1 MFRKEFKCDATP
13 GGNEL
18 AKLGKVYLHETDF
31 KEFRAAS
38 GSSQTVYVELTGGRH
53 TRYFVCDPVVEKL
66 AQGFVG
72 MNMIQRTDLYVS
84 KGDVVS
90 IAHFPIPPERI
101 VAASFEM
108 VVDWAS
114 KASERSNDIDGTELL
129 IAVKKNFKD
138 AIFVNGQELLVDFN
152 SFNLK
157 VKIGKMS
164 VYVNPPVG
172 DDVSGSPQDSDRGML
187 TTVAEVTLC
196 KSPSSNMKLVN
207 LPKSKSN
214 SNMFRPDFSFS
225 KMGIGG
231 LDTEIGNIFRR
242 AFASRVYPSSVMAKL
257 GVPHVKGMLL
267 YGPPGCGKTLIAREI
282 GKLLNGREP
291 KIVNGPE
298 VLDKYVGGT
307 EQKVRDL
314 FKEAEEEQAANG
326 DDSELHV
333 IILDELDAI
342 CKQRGSVKG
351 DTGVHDSIVNQLL
364 SKIDGV
370 KALNNILLIGM
381 TNRKDMIDEALL
393 RPGRLEVHMEIGLP
407 DEKGRA
413 QIFNI
418 KTKKLRDNSY
428 LAPDVNLE
436 ELAATAKNFSG
447 AEIEGVVKSA
457 SSYALERNI
466 DPSKLNKAH
475 EDFHIT
481 VTMADFTRA
490 LTEIT
495 PAFGVASQSLGV
507 CIPNGIMDYGSQYQ
521 HISSKLRQLVQLL
534 RSSDRTPIMSILL
547 EGPSG
552 SGKTALACQ
561 AALDSGFPFTKM
573 CSPDDLVGHNTMS
586 KMSKIVKTF
595 EDAYKSPFSIVILD
609 DIERLLEYVQVG
621 PRFSNEILQ
630 TLQVLVRKPPPNK
643 ELGVKKAQPKLL
655 VIGTTS
661 SRSII
666 DELGLAGVFMAQ
678 IRVNALS
685 EAEAAAVMLQTK
697 SFSEGSVPKCQ
708 KAVSSGIAIKFLLNV
723 IELAKQTG
731 DVNLESFT
739 DAWETMGH

>member
-1 MFRKEFKCDATP
+1 MSRKEFKCDATP

-18 AKLGKVYLHETDF
+18 AKLGRVYLHESDF
-31 KEFRAAS
+31 AEFKQASPS
-38 GSSQTVYVELTGGRH
+38 GSTVYVEITSGRH
-53 TRYFVCDPVVEKL
+53 KRYFVCDTHEKSV
-66 AQGFVG
+66 QGTVG
-72 MNMIQRTDLYVS
+72 MNMIQRTDMYVS
-84 KGDVVS
+84 KGDCVS
-90 IAHFPIPPERI
+90 IVPFQIPQSSV

-108 VVDWAS
+108 IVEWAS

-129 IAVKKNFKD
+129 ATVKKNFKD

-157 VKIGKMS
+157 VKIAKMS
-164 VYVNPPVG
+164 VYAQPPVG
-172 DDVSGSPQDSDRGML
+172 DEVSGSPQDAERGML
-187 TTVAEVTLC
+187 TAVTEVTLV
-196 KSPSSNMKLVN
+196 KNPASNMRLVN

-342 CKQRGSVKG
+342 CKQRGSVRG

-407 DEKGRA
+407 DEKGRV
-413 QIFNI
+413 QILTI
-418 KTKKLRDNSY
+418 KTKKLRENDY
-428 LAPDVNLE
+428 LGPDVNLE
-436 ELAATAKNFSG
+436 ALAATAKNFSG
-447 AEIEGVVKSA
+447 AELEGVVKSA

-475 EDFHIT
+475 DDFSIT
-481 VTMADFTRA
+481 VTMADFERA

-507 CIPNGIMDYGSQYQ
+507 CIPNGIIDYGFQ
-521 HISSKLRQLVQLL
+521 HQQISGKLRQLVQLL

-561 AALDSGFPFTKM
+561 TALDSGFPFTKM
-573 CSPDDLVGHNTMS
+573 CSPEDLVGHNTMS

-609 DIERLLEYVQVG
+609 DIEHLLEYVQVG

-630 TLQVLVRKPPPNK
+630 TLQVLVRKAPPNK
-643 ELGVKKAQPKLL
+643 DLGVKKSQPKLL

-666 DELGLAGVFMAQ
+666 DELGLAGVFMST

-685 EAEAAAVMLQTK
+685 EAEAAVVMQQTK
-697 SFSEGSVPKCQ
+697 SFSEGSIIKCQ
-708 KAVSSGIAIKFLLNV
+708 KAVSSGIAMKSLLNV
-723 IELAKQTG
+723 IELAKQSG
-731 DVNLESFT
+731 AVDLETFT
-739 DAWETMGH
+739 SALDTMGH

>member
-1 MFRKEFKCDATP
+1 MSGSFKCDATP
-13 GGNEL
+13 AQEL
-18 AKLGKVYLHETDF
+18 AKLGKVYLQADDF
-31 KEFRAAS
+31 GKFKSAGAAS
-38 GSSQTVYVELTGGRH
+38 STVYVEVTGGKHQRI
-53 TRYFVCDPVVEKL
+53 FVCDTHEKSIT
-66 AQGFVG
+66 GTVG
-72 MNMIQRTDLYVS
+72 LNMIQRSDLYVS
-84 KGDVVS
+84 KGDTVTIS
-90 IAHFPIPPERI
+90 LFRIPEERI
-101 VAASFEM
+101 IAASFEM

-114 KASERSNDIDGTELL
+114 KASERSNDIDATELL
-129 IAVKKNFKD
+129 ATIKKNFKD
-138 AIFVNGQELLVDFN
+138 AIFVNGQELLIDFN

-164 VYVNPPVG
+164 VYVTPPVG
-172 DDVSGSPQDSDRGML
+172 DAVSGAPEDAERGML
-187 TTVAEVTLC
+187 TSMSEVNLC
-196 KSPSSNMKLVN
+196 KSPASNMKLVN
-207 LPKSKSN
+207 LPKSKSS

-342 CKQRGSVKG
+342 CKQRGSVRG

-407 DEKGRA
+407 DEKGRV
-413 QIFNI
+413 QIFSI
-418 KTKKLRDNSY
+418 KTKKLKENKF

-436 ELAATAKNFSG
+436 ELAAIAKNYSG
-447 AEIEGVVKSA
+447 AEIEGVVKAA
-457 SSYALERNI
+457 SSFALERNI
-466 DPSKLNKAH
+466 DPTKMNKAND
-475 EDFHIT
+475 EFSIT
-481 VTMADFTRA
+481 VTNADFVRA
-490 LTEIT
+490 LTEIA
-495 PAFGVASQSLGV
+495 PAFGVASQSLGT
-507 CIPNGIMDYGSQYQ
+507 CIPNGIIDYGSQHQ
-521 HISSKLRQLVQLL
+521 QISGKLRQLVQLL

-561 AALDSGFPFTKM
+561 TALDSGFPFTKM
-573 CSPDDLVGHNTMS
+573 CSPEDLVGHNTMS

-609 DIERLLEYVQVG
+609 DIEHLLEYVQVG

-643 ELGVKKAQPKLL
+643 DAGVKKAQSKLL

-678 IRVNALS
+678 IRVNALTET
-685 EAEAAAVMLQTK
+685 EASVVMQQTQ
-697 SFSEGSVPKCQ
+697 SFTQGSIPKCQ
-708 KAVSSGIAIKFLLNV
+708 KAVSSGIALKPLLNV
-723 IELAKQTG
+723 IELAKQSG
-731 DVNLESFT
+731 EVNLESFT
-739 DAWETMGH
+739 SALDTMGH